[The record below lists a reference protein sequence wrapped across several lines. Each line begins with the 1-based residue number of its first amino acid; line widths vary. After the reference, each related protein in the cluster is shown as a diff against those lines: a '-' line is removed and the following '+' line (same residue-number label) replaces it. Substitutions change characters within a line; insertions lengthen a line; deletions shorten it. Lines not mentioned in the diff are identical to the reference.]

1 MTERRWLKRNIFN
14 RLFINAKSWCLGIT
28 GQYLLSD
35 FAHHNPTFRGTSA
48 LRLGMG
54 IQAKKRGLWRKRQ
67 ETWQDVLF
75 SKMRPEPSLPN
86 HRRPSC
92 HSLHLPFASLLN
104 IPSISPSSPRIPGA
118 AVTGSRVLCDTMTSH
133 TLTWTANPMLPSLS
147 FLFRSR
153 CVGIP
158 RWSSG

>member
-14 RLFINAKSWCLGIT
+14 RLFINAKSWCLGMT
-28 GQYLLSD
+28 GPYLLSD
-35 FAHHNPTFRGTSA
+35 FAHHNPTFRGASA

-75 SKMRPEPSLPN
+75 SKMHPEPSLPN

-104 IPSISPSSPRIPGA
+104 IPSISPSSLQIPVA
-118 AVTGSRVLCDTMTSH
+118 IVKQPPPVWWHYDHSH
-133 TLTWTANPMLPSLS
+133 ANPDCKPNFALFILS
-147 FLFRSR
+147 F
-153 CVGIP
+153 
-158 RWSSG
+158 